1 MPSMELR
8 GMTSLAARFE
18 RFSIAA
24 AISRPLTTLPTVSLQ
39 FNRSSPKNGTSISSR
54 RPFSS
59 TAVNAGNWL
68 LPTMPEKKRS
78 RKGRPRVP
86 TGGSARGTTIVWGDY
101 GLRMSDHH
109 RRVSASQ
116 LKNGEDAIKVRL
128 RGMRYRLFKRVCA
141 SIGVYSSGNEVRMG
155 KGKGS
160 FDHWA
165 SRIAVS
171 KVIFELKGDIHEQV
185 ARDAFR
191 LAGNKMPGMYE
202 FVKKGDPPVV
212 GITKLDGVTMEE
224 LKRPRRKIPLG
235 SISTDSGVKVES
247 SSTSAPLSPEA

>member
-1 MPSMELR
+1 MKPRNISSLSAHFDR
-8 GMTSLAARFE
+8 LSLA
-18 RFSIAA
+18 STPL
-24 AISRPLTTLPTVSLQ
+24 RPLSTILCPST
-39 FNRSSPKNGTSISSR
+39 NRSSPQNAYI

-59 TAVNAGNWL
+59 TTARAGNWL

-86 TGGSARGTTIVWGDY
+86 TGGSARGTTMVWGDY
-101 GLRMSDHH
+101 GLRMCDHH

-116 LKNGEDAIKVRL
+116 LKIGEDAIKVRL
-128 RGMRYRLFKRVCA
+128 KGMRYRLYKRVCA

-212 GITKLDGVTMEE
+212 GITKLDGVTLEE
-224 LKRPRRKIPLG
+224 LKRPRRKVPLPMPG
-235 SISTDSGVKVES
+235 EVAAATA
-247 SSTSAPLSPEA
+247 SSTTSTSTSPDA

>member
-1 MPSMELR
+1 MKLR
-8 GMTSLAARFE
+8 NLSSFTTQFEKLSLA
-18 RFSIAA
+18 S
-24 AISRPLTTLPTVSLQ
+24 SPLRPLCAASLSL
-39 FNRSSPKNGTSISSR
+39 NRTPSSQNASSILR

-59 TAVNAGNWL
+59 TASRAGNWL

-101 GLRMSDHH
+101 GLRMCDHH
-109 RRVSASQ
+109 RRVSAAQ

-128 RGMRYRLFKRVCA
+128 KGMRYRLYKRVCA

-171 KVIFELKGDIHEQV
+171 KVIFEVKGDIHEQV
-185 ARDAFR
+185 VRDAFR

-212 GITKLDGVTMEE
+212 GITKLDGITMEE

-235 SISTDSGVKVES
+235 SIPAASTAETMSNTVS
-247 SSTSAPLSPEA
+247 ASTSPEA